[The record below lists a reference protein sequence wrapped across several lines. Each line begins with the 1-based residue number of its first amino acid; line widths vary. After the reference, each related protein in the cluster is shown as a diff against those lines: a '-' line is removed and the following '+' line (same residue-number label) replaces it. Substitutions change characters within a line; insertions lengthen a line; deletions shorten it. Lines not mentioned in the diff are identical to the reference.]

1 MPLPLQKSR
10 RDTSKKTRTPA
21 GMQSPPELAS
31 QEEAR
36 EFPLQLGG
44 WAGCRQ
50 PGTATDWGWENL
62 SMERKGPGARAARNL
77 AAPPPS

>member
-44 WAGCRQ
+44 WAG
-50 PGTATDWGWENL
+50 TMTDWGWENL
-62 SMERKGPGARAARNL
+62 SMERKGPGATTARNL
-77 AAPPPS
+77 AASPPS